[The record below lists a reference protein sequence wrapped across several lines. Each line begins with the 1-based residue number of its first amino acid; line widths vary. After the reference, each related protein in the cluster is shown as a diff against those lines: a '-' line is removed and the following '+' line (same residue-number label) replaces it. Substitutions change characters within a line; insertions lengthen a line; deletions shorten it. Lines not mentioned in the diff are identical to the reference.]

1 MTGGRLAPA
10 RPAGHTAGS
19 RAWTMKRRRIVVLAV
34 LVVAVAAVLFWPRGP
49 RPCLA
54 TFPSVREGMTRD
66 EVVAIVGGPPETFP
80 DPCIQRKLG
89 LTVLVDEWR
98 ADDGRLRVY
107 YGKDGRAEFVQALE
121 MPGPPTEWDQFWNRF
136 R

>member
-1 MTGGRLAPA
+1 
-10 RPAGHTAGS
+10 
-19 RAWTMKRRRIVVLAV
+19 MKRRRVIIGLVM
-34 LVVAVAAVLFWPRGP
+34 LVVVAWAAFVFWPRGP

-54 TFPSVREGMTRD
+54 TFQSVREGMTRE

-80 DPCIQRKLG
+80 DPSIQRKLG

-107 YGKDGRAEFVQALE
+107 YAKDGRADWVQALE
-121 MPGPPTEWDQFWNRF
+121 MPGPPTDWDRF
-136 R
+136 RDRFR